1 MYADDTTLY
10 CNLDDSTSGI
20 LLNNELTKITDW
32 LSSNKLSIKC

>member
-10 CNLDDSTSGI
+10 FNLDDSTSEI

-32 LSSNKLSIKC
+32 L